1 MARNNGVA
9 VMFAAVVVVAGALV
23 AGAAAQSGC
32 TSEMVSL
39 APCLDYMQ
47 GNASRPTASCCAAL
61 SSVVKSR
68 PECLCAVLGGGASSL
83 GVTVNTTRALELPAA
98 CSVKTPPPSECS
110 KVGAPIPSPAP
121 GGAAAP
127 NAPPAAGTGS
137 KTTPTTGASS
147 AGESVG
153 KAASVAMVIVSAA
166 FAMLYA

>member
-68 PECLCAVLGGGASSL
+68 PECLSRCSDSVSGAGGRGGA
-83 GVTVNTTRALELPAA
+83 
-98 CSVKTPPPSECS
+98 EC
-110 KVGAPIPSPAP
+110 
-121 GGAAAP
+121 
-127 NAPPAAGTGS
+127 AAGCRDRVEDDADHRRELRRRERRQG
-137 KTTPTTGASS
+137 GVRCD
-147 AGESVG
+147 GDRVG
-153 KAASVAMVIVSAA
+153 CVCNVVCLIN
-166 FAMLYA
+166 